1 MTLDAYFRY
10 CMRHRRVYDP
20 SRRPDYRAM
29 RSFTATPVPE
39 DLTLEETERAGVP
52 GEWIR
57 KKGRRSSAVIM
68 FIHGGSFTHLDKGSD
83 RAGCFYLASDTS
95 CDVYNTNYALAPEHP
110 FPEGL
115 TDCFNVY
122 RALAEETGASNIV
135 LMGES
140 AGGTLALGLCHM
152 AKKHGISLPRAIVL
166 FSPPVECDRDLPS
179 HSANSATDCIVSNHL
194 LEARCEY
201 YQTEDPAVLGT
212 PEASPLY
219 GDFTGFPPTMVFASD
234 TEVLRDDAVLLEK
247 EMKAKGVV
255 CTIELGHGMVHVYPL
270 LVGIPECRAAMDR
283 AVAFINGAI
292 SN

>member
-1 MTLDAYFRY
+1 MTLEAYFRY
-10 CMRHRRVYDP
+10 CMRHRKVYDP
-20 SRRPDYRAM
+20 ARRPDYTAM
-29 RSFTATPVPE
+29 RSFSAPPVPE
-39 DLTLEETERAGVP
+39 DLTLEETHRAGVP

-57 KKGRRSSAVIM
+57 KKGRQASQVIM

-83 RAGCFYLASDTS
+83 RAVCFHLASNTS

-122 RALAEETGASNIV
+122 RALAEEKGASNIV

-152 AKKHGISLPRAIVL
+152 AKKQGMELPRAIVL
-166 FSPPVECDRDLPS
+166 FSPPVECDRPLPS
-179 HSANSATDCIVSNHL
+179 HSANFGTDCIVSNHL

-201 YQTEDPAVLGT
+201 YQTDDPAVLRT

-219 GDFTGFPPTMVFASD
+219 GDFSGFPPTLVFASD
-234 TEVLRDDAVLLEK
+234 SEILKDDAVLLEK
-247 EMKAKGVV
+247 EMKAKGVNCV
-255 CTIELGHGMVHVYPL
+255 LELGHNQVHVYPL

-283 AVAFINGAI
+283 AVAFING
-292 SN
+292 NLMN